1 MKHSDPFSRQQL
13 RSLCTA
19 ALLSP
24 ILRLIPGSAAP
35 LAGRAAWAGPL
46 AALPPL
52 LAYGWLLGRIRGDME
67 PGEALPELCLRA
79 LGKPLG
85 KSVLLGLSAWLLL
98 YGGFVLRAGA
108 ERFLVTVYP
117 RAEAAL
123 FVVSMGLL
131 GLLAA
136 LGPLQSLL
144 RAARMALPILL
155 TALLLILLAGLGSL
169 DKTELLPLT
178 AADAGALLRGAFPAL
193 DLLAFGLVAYCF
205 FRPGG
210 EEEPGRFGRTALWTM
225 EMTLLLT
232 AVGAAV
238 QGRFGAALSARLAAP
253 FFALVRNLVFFRSL
267 ERMEA
272 LVVGLWLV
280 PDFLLTGLV
289 LHAAQRCLRLAV
301 GTPPGPGEKRLALS
315 NGRWL
320 IWLCGAIAIGL
331 GLLLGPDPAS
341 LQLWSRA
348 IIPLLNLF
356 AAALIPAV
364 WFVGRAQKKL

>member
-1 MKHSDPFSRQQL
+1 MNHSDPFPQRQL

-46 AALPPL
+46 AALPL
-52 LAYGWLLGRIRGDME
+52 LLGYAWLLSRIRRDML

-85 KSVLLGLSAWLLL
+85 RLMLLGFSAWLLL
-98 YGGFVLRAGA
+98 YGGFVLRSGA

-117 RAEAAL
+117 RATAPF

-144 RAARMALPILL
+144 RAARMAAPVLL
-155 TALLLILLAGLGSL
+155 AVLLLILLAALGSL
-169 DKTELLPLT
+169 DRTELLPLT
-178 AADAGALLRGAFPAL
+178 ESDAGALLRGAFPTL
-193 DLLAFGLVAYCF
+193 DLVAFGLAAFCF

-210 EEEPGRFGRTALWTM
+210 EEAPGRFGRTSLWVA
-225 EMTLLLT
+225 EMCLLLT

-272 LVVGLWLV
+272 LVVGLWIV

-289 LHAAQRCLRLAV
+289 LHGARRCLGPAV
-301 GTPPGPGEKRLALS
+301 GLPPKAGERRLDLS
-315 NGRWL
+315 GGRWL
-320 IWLCGAIAIGL
+320 IGLSGAIVIGL

-356 AAALIPAV
+356 AAMLLPAI
-364 WFVGRAQKKL
+364 WFIGKLQKKL